1 MSLPTDLPS
10 ERPNPASERIDAV
23 STEELLTIINAEDA
37 LVAKAVER
45 EVPRIARAL
54 DAIEE
59 RYRKGGRLFYLGA
72 GTSGRLGVLDAS
84 EIPPTFGE
92 SPERIVGIIAGGAPA
107 LVRSAEGMEDSEET
121 GAADLRAHQFSAA
134 DSLVGVAA
142 SGRTPYVIG
151 GLRHA
156 RELGAVTVALTTNPN
171 AAMLA
176 HAEFPIT
183 PEVGPEVIAGSTRMK
198 SGTAQKL
205 VLNMLSTGLM
215 VRMGRV
221 LGNRMVN
228 VRPSNEKLRIR
239 AQRLIMEIAE
249 CDADQAAKTLSEA
262 DDVRLAVLMIR
273 FGCDLAEARRRLDQA
288 DGVLRRALD
297 DSPEMK

>member
-1 MSLPTDLPS
+1 MPLPTDLPS
-10 ERPNPASERIDAV
+10 ERPNPASEHIDAV
-23 STEELLTIINAEDA
+23 STEELLAIINAEDA

-45 EVPRIARAL
+45 EVPSIARAL

-59 RYRKGGRLFYLGA
+59 RYRRGGRLFYLGA

-92 SPERIVGIIAGGAPA
+92 SPNRIVGVIAGGAPA
-107 LVRSAEGMEDSEET
+107 LVRSAEGREDSEDS
-121 GAADLRAHQFSAA
+121 GADDLRAHQFSAA
-134 DSLVGVAA
+134 DALVGIAA

-151 GLRHA
+151 GLRYA
-156 RELGAVTVALTTNPN
+156 RELGAVTVALTTNPE

-176 HAEFPIT
+176 HADYPVT
-183 PEVGPEVIAGSTRMK
+183 PQVGPEVIAGSTRMK

-239 AQRLIMEIAE
+239 AQRLIMEIAA
-249 CDADQAAKTLSEA
+249 CDADQAQKALGEA

-273 FGCDLAEARRRLDQA
+273 FDCDLTQARRRLDQA

-297 DSPEMK
+297 IPADTQ